1 MAEPEAMGIK
11 DRWISLLHS
20 LWSTQ
25 IVPLLHR
32 LSTGHP
38 FAYRTGIVYL
48 LVNIDNSF
56 PPEHSIQYL
65 TDCRFSLPRLNT
77 DRA

>member
-1 MAEPEAMGIK
+1 MGIW
-11 DRWISLLHS
+11 DGWISLVHS

-25 IVPLLHR
+25 IVHLLHR
-32 LSTGHP
+32 LSTSYP
-38 FAYRTGIVYL
+38 IVIELDCLYL

-56 PPEHSIQYL
+56 PLEPL
-65 TDCRFSLPRLNT
+65 DNRTAFRFSLPRLST